1 MPDQSYRT
9 YLKNLEQQGH
19 MLRFTKEVDPL
30 TNLSAIEWRAYAET
44 GKSSL
49 FTNVKGHPGWQVASQ
64 ILADRTKWALA
75 LGVDEDDLLDWLS
88 ITTETRTPL
97 VDVGEADAPVQEVV
111 EIGDDVDLDKVP
123 AVITSEH
130 DGGRY
135 LASGMAVV
143 RDPDTG
149 GLNMSIH
156 RQQIFDRNTTGMIML
171 PRHARRIYDKYCARG
186 EPMPVSFFYGAHPAI
201 FFSASFTTSIGAS
214 ELEIA
219 GSLMGEGVRTV
230 KCKTNDL
237 VVPAE
242 AEMVLEGVVMPNE
255 MRPEGPFGE
264 VVGTYADAG
273 ESEVFQIKAL
283 TRRADPIHYGIHCGF
298 PVTDTQAVMGL
309 GLEAATKVHL
319 SRVEGGM
326 DLMDVRCLTVSGNM
340 ALVIKLRPRV
350 EGQAKTALMAALSGP
365 YLHPKL
371 AIAVD
376 HDIAADDLRQVM
388 WSMTTRVHA
397 ERDVI
402 MIPNARTFALDK
414 ASDVAASGNVL
425 HRVGTKWM
433 IDATIPFGQTADG
446 RDLFEMAMPLNYDS
460 VALEDFPPE

>member
-9 YLKNLEQQGH
+9 FLKNLEQQGH
-19 MLRFTKEVDPL
+19 LLRITKEVDPL
-30 TNLSAIEWRAYAET
+30 TNLAAVEWKAYADT
-44 GKSSL
+44 GKSCL
-49 FTNVKGHPGWQVASQ
+49 FANVKGHPDWQVASQ
-64 ILADRTKWALA
+64 ILADRSKWSVA
-75 LGVDEDDLLDWLS
+75 LGVEEDELLDWL
-88 ITTETRTPL
+88 TARTEARQPL
-97 VDVGEADAPVQEVV
+97 VEVGEADAPVQEVV
-111 EIGDDVDLDKVP
+111 ELDDNVDLDRVP
-123 AVITSEH
+123 AIVTSEH

-149 GLNMSIH
+149 NLNMSIH
-156 RQQIFDRNTTGMIML
+156 RQQVFDRNTTGMIML
-171 PRHARRIYDKYCARG
+171 PRHARRIYDKYCARN
-186 EPMPVSFFYGAHPAI
+186 EPMPVAFCYGAHPAI

-219 GSLMGEGVRTV
+219 GSLLGEGVRTV
-230 KCKTNDL
+230 KCKTSDL

-255 MRPEGPFGE
+255 MRAEGPFGE
-264 VVGTYADAG
+264 IVGTYADAG
-273 ESEVFQIKAL
+273 ESEVFHVKAL
-283 TRRADPIHYGIHCGF
+283 TRRASPIHYGIHCGF
-298 PVTDTQAVMGL
+298 PVTDTQATMAL

-326 DLMDVRCLTVSGNM
+326 DLTDVRCLTVAGNM
-340 ALVIKLRPRV
+340 ALVIKLKPRV
-350 EGQAKTALMAALSGP
+350 EGQAKSALMAALSGP

-414 ASDVAASGNVL
+414 ASDVAASGNVM

-433 IDATIPFGQTADG
+433 IDATIPFGKSVDG
-446 RDLFEMAMPLNYDS
+446 RDLFEMAMPMNYDS
-460 VALEDFPPE
+460 VDLADFLPE